1 MFIEKYNY
9 DKDEIIKFIAD
20 TSVNKEIARTRI
32 DILCGNIGII
42 EENIDILGY

>member
-9 DKDEIIKFIAD
+9 NKDEIIKFIAD
-20 TSVNKEIARTRI
+20 TSVNKEISRTRI

-42 EENIDILGY
+42 EEKIDILGY